1 MILNSVPLANQNP
14 GAIMS
19 ALTEGST
26 AAPNAVRRSYHQSP
40 LSFIQFLLSLLENR
54 AINIQP
60 ELQKRYITDRKGEN
74 DNIKFHQYMPAQR
87 SQETKLI
94 SPRDYICLLQTKY
107 SINKRITTL
116 YSDLSLNGQ
125 FLKDTSLGTP
135 RVGPCLPAL
144 LYFS

>member
-60 ELQKRYITDRKGEN
+60 ELQKRYITDRKEED
-74 DNIKFHQYMPAQR
+74 DNIKYHQYMPAQR
-87 SQETKLI
+87 SQETKLR
-94 SPRDYICLLQTKY
+94 SPGDYIYLLTANKVQYKQTNNY
-107 SINKRITTL
+107 II
-116 YSDLSLNGQ
+116 Q
-125 FLKDTSLGTP
+125 
-135 RVGPCLPAL
+135 
-144 LYFS
+144 

>member
-1 MILNSVPLANQNP
+1 MP
-14 GAIMS
+14 G
-19 ALTEGST
+19 
-26 AAPNAVRRSYHQSP
+26 
-40 LSFIQFLLSLLENR
+40 
-54 AINIQP
+54 
-60 ELQKRYITDRKGEN
+60 
-74 DNIKFHQYMPAQR
+74 QR